1 MFIRIFVLDSLSEP
15 INNNILFQKLNFPA
29 ARMKVLELPWNQK
42 MSPGIY
48 IQYTL
53 YELHE
58 VLDLRNQRE
67 MFAIEFRVC
76 LDFLKVLRFSFL
88 VPRQFSRS
96 LARFAVE
103 NIKNLPLAL
112 RAREKLRAQLVG
124 KSRVCLKKVCV
135 VWDKTDLSFCQLDF
149 PGGKMV
155 SYSKVKECHLDL
167 SSLKRSAAFVDK
179 LEIDDLSLNYFL
191 KTIVCCFIT

>member
-15 INNNILFQKLNFPA
+15 INNNILVSKKLFFPA
-29 ARMKVLELPWNQK
+29 ARMKVLELQWNQK

-48 IQYTL
+48 IYYTL
-53 YELHE
+53 QEIHE

-103 NIKNLPLAL
+103 NTKNLPLAL
-112 RAREKLRAQLVG
+112 RAREKLRARLVG
-124 KSRVCLKKVCV
+124 KSRVCLKKVWM
-135 VWDKTDLSFCQLDF
+135 VWDN
-149 PGGKMV
+149 V
-155 SYSKVKECHLDL
+155 HL
-167 SSLKRSAAFVDK
+167 SSVSWIFQLVKWYRIQNLRSV
-179 LEIDDLSLNYFL
+179 ISLFHP
-191 KTIVCCFIT
+191 